1 MLKQVPITPSPATQ
15 ESKEWKIPEG
25 GSVHDDPLLDCLLI
39 LAKHFGK
46 PVSKESALA
55 GLPLEEG
62 GLTPSLL
69 IRAAERLSYSARIL
83 KRRLKG
89 IDNLT
94 LPAILLL
101 ANHKACLLLEIDRV
115 NATAHIIE
123 PETGT
128 GEAWV
133 RLEDLKQRYLGFT
146 IFIHPEYQFDRRT
159 PELFQ
164 IRSKNWFWGTLSKSW
179 RIYRDVLVA
188 SFLINVFA
196 LASPLFIMNVYDRVV
211 PNNAF
216 ETLWVFT
223 IGVCIVYGFDLL
235 IRVVRGYFI
244 DLAGKKSEITLSAH
258 IFERVLGLK
267 MKDRPLSVGAFAS
280 HLREFDMVRDF
291 ITSATITTLI
301 DIPFVALFLV
311 IISLIGGPIIMV
323 PAIGIPLVLIFSM
336 LIQPAL
342 RKATENSF
350 RMAAQR
356 NATLVESLIGLEAI
370 KSLGAEGQMQQKW
383 EESVAHIAKWSI
395 RSRMISSS
403 AINLSIA
410 AQHLAT
416 VGTVVVG
423 VYLVSEGQLS
433 MGGLI
438 ACVILVGRTMAPIG
452 QVASLASRYNQ
463 AKAALKTLHGIMDLP
478 QERPPEKTFLH
489 RPILK
494 GGIRFKD
501 VDFTYPGQSS
511 NALHK
516 ISFTI
521 RPGEKTA
528 IIGRIGSGKSTLKK
542 LIMGMYEPD
551 SGSILID
558 GTDIHQLD
566 PADLRRNIGYVPQD
580 TTLFFG
586 SVRDN
591 IVMGVPHV
599 EDAAILR
606 AARIAGVTE
615 FVDQHPSGFDM
626 AVGERGINLS
636 GGQRQS
642 ISIARAL
649 LLDPPILLFDEP
661 TNEMD
666 NSTEALLKRRL
677 AKEVLNGKT
686 LIVAT
691 HRASLSNLVDRIIV
705 IEQGRIIADGPR
717 EQVMEV
723 LREGKLNISRPS
735 Q

>member
-1 MLKQVPITPSPATQ
+1 M
-15 ESKEWKIPEG
+15 IPKDD
-25 GSVHDDPLLDCLLI
+25 SLHDDPLLDCLLI
-39 LAKHFGK
+39 LAKHFGR
-46 PVSKESALA
+46 PVSRESSLA

-62 GLTPSLL
+62 GLTPALL
-69 IRAAERLSYSARIL
+69 IRAAERLGYSARIL
-83 KRRLKG
+83 KRGLKG

-101 ANHKACLLLEIDRV
+101 TNQKACLLLETDYE

-123 PETGT
+123 PESGT
-128 GEAWV
+128 GEVWV
-133 RLEDLKQRYLGFT
+133 PLDELKKRYLGFT
-146 IFIHPEYQFDRRT
+146 IFVHSEYRFDHRT

-164 IRSKNWFWGTLSKSW
+164 VRSNNWFWGTLFKSW
-179 RIYRDVLVA
+179 RIYRDVLAA

-223 IGVCIVYGFDLL
+223 IGICIVYGFDLL
-235 IRVVRGYFI
+235 IRAVRGYFT

-258 IFERVLGLK
+258 IFERVMGLK
-267 MKDRPLSVGAFAS
+267 MKDRPVSVGAFTS
-280 HLREFDMVRDF
+280 HLREFDVVRDF

-301 DIPFVALFLV
+301 DIPFVLLFL
-311 IISLIGGPIIMV
+311 IIITLIGGPIIMV
-323 PAIGIPLVLIFSM
+323 PAIGIPVVLLFSL

-350 RMAAQR
+350 RMIAQR
-356 NATLVESLIGLEAI
+356 NATLVESLVGLEAI
-370 KSLGAEGQMQQKW
+370 KSLGAEGQMQQRW
-383 EESVAHIAKWSI
+383 EEAVAHIAKWSI
-395 RSRMISSS
+395 RSRMISGA
-403 AINLSIA
+403 AINLSIT

-433 MGGLI
+433 LGGLI
-438 ACVILVGRTMAPIG
+438 ACVILVGRTMAPVG
-452 QVASLASRYNQ
+452 QIASLASRYNQ
-463 AKAALKTLHGIMDLP
+463 AKAALNTLHGIMDLP

-489 RPILK
+489 RAELK
-494 GGIRFKD
+494 GGIIFRGVNFA
-501 VDFTYPGQSS
+501 YPGQCS
-511 NALHK
+511 NALSD
-516 ISFTI
+516 ISLTI
-521 RPGEKTA
+521 QPGEKVA
-528 IIGRIGSGKSTLKK
+528 IIGRIGSGKSTLNK

-558 GTDIHQLD
+558 GTDIHQID

-591 IVMGVPHV
+591 IVMGVPYV
-599 EDAAILR
+599 EDAAIIR
-606 AARIAGVTE
+606 VARITGVTN

-626 AVGERGINLS
+626 EVGERGSNLS

-649 LLDPPILLFDEP
+649 LLNPPILLFDEP

-666 NSTEALLKRRL
+666 NSTEALLKQRL
-677 AKEVLNGKT
+677 TEEVLEDKT
-686 LIVAT
+686 LMVAT
-691 HRASLSNLVDRIIV
+691 HRASLSGLANRIIV
-705 IEQGRIIADGPR
+705 IEQGRIIADGPS

-723 LREGKLNISRPS
+723 LRQGKLNISRPS
-735 Q
+735 H